1 MMRLSHAMR
10 SLTLTLAMACG
21 FSGIARAGVDEALTR
36 HVLPG
41 FGQFAQSSAALA
53 AKAEEDCRAEVLKPA
68 YHAAYDAWMGVS
80 HLHLGPLEQGG
91 RALAIAFWPDTRGMV
106 GRTVAGLISD
116 RDPVVDTV
124 EGFASVSVAGRGL
137 LALERLLYEP
147 ELAGYSTGYYECR
160 LARAIAADL
169 ARMAR
174 EMDAEWPDFA
184 ELLRSAGAPGNDVF
198 LKPEEA
204 SQALYTALMSGLEF
218 NRDQRLGRVMGSF
231 ERPRPNRAEAR
242 RSGRSKRNVVLSL
255 EALRDLA
262 RGLADQPIEGSE
274 AAFSQALETAQ
285 ALDDPVL
292 AGVATPQGRLKVEVL
307 AQEIGKIEQAVAGE
321 IGAALGVSAGF
332 NSQDGD

>member
-1 MMRLSHAMR
+1 MRDCREIHWLVVV
-10 SLTLTLAMACG
+10 LALAFG
-21 FSGIARAGVDEALTR
+21 LPAGAKAGVDEALSS

-41 FGQFAQSSAALA
+41 FGTFARSSAALA
-53 AKAEEDCRAEVLKPA
+53 AKAGEDCRAGALKPA

-106 GRTVAGLISD
+106 GRTVARLVAD
-116 RDPVVDTV
+116 EDPVVDTG

-137 LALERLLYEP
+137 LALERLIYEP
-147 ELAGYSTGYYECR
+147 EFAGYGAGDYECR
-160 LARAIAADL
+160 LVGAIAVDL
-169 ARMAR
+169 ARMGR
-174 EMDAEWPDFA
+174 EMADEWPDFA
-184 ELLRSAGAPGNDVF
+184 ALLRRAGAPGNDVF
-198 LKPEEA
+198 LKPGEA

-231 ERPRPNRAEAR
+231 DRPRPNRAEAR
-242 RSGRSKRNVVLSL
+242 RSGRSLRNVVLSL
-255 EALRDLA
+255 KALRDLA
-262 RGLADQPIEGSE
+262 RGLADGPIEGSE
-274 AAFSQALETAQ
+274 AAFAQALETAG

-307 AQEIGKIEQAVAGE
+307 AQEIRRIEDAVAQE

>member
-1 MMRLSHAMR
+1 MRISLAMR
-10 SLTLTLAMACG
+10 SLTVTLAMVCG
-21 FSGIARAGVDEALTR
+21 FSDMAKAGVDEALSR

-41 FGQFAQSSAALA
+41 FGAFAQSSAALA
-53 AKAEEDCRAEVLKPA
+53 AKAEEDCRAGALKPA

-91 RALAIAFWPDTRGMV
+91 RSLAITFWPDTRGMV
-106 GRTVAGLISD
+106 GRTVAGLVAD
-116 RDPVVDTV
+116 EDPVVDTA

-147 ELAGYSTGYYECR
+147 ELAGYGTGDYECR
-160 LARAIAADL
+160 LARAIAVDL

-174 EMDAEWPDFA
+174 EMDDEWPDFA
-184 ELLRSAGAPGNDVF
+184 GLLRSAGAPGNDVF

-204 SQALYTALMSGLEF
+204 HQALYTALMSGLEF

-262 RGLADQPIEGSE
+262 RGLADQPIAESE
-274 AAFSQALETAQ
+274 AAFAQALETAE

-307 AQEIGKIEQAVAGE
+307 AQETRRIEEAVVQE
-321 IGAALGVSAGF
+321 IGVALGVTAGF